1 MASIKTKDINIPGE
15 IKNNWQEI
23 VDIIADLTD
32 VTASLIMKV
41 GPPYMKVFRS
51 SKSDNNPYD
60 VGDKKELSGLYC
72 EEVIKSDE
80 KLLVPNALKDNKWKN
95 NPDIELGMIS
105 YLGFPIKWPDGDFFG
120 TICVLDTEEN
130 KFGKKTEILLKQS
143 KNFLEAELKN
153 IYQKHKLE
161 EKTAKKE
168 KSEKKLRTILHSIGD
183 GVITTDENARI
194 EIMNPIAE
202 KILGYK
208 LEEVKGDKLDDV
220 FELVDSLSGESVDS
234 PVEEVL
240 ATGEIV
246 NMPGDTTLIDKKD
259 HIHQLADSAAPI
271 QKGEGEIQG
280 VVLVF
285 SDISRDN
292 LTGLYN
298 NSFMEETIRRLDD
311 KKQLPISIIMIDI
324 NGLKL
329 VNDGYSHKQGDK
341 LLIKT
346 AEILLSCVTNQGFV
360 GRWGGDEFIVLLP
373 RIKEERAREISHEIA
388 AKSQEVMLNDEIKL
402 SLGIG
407 AATKIDSEQD
417 IYKILHSAEDK
428 VLIDKLTRK
437 KSARNKLLQ
446 NMVKTLGAK
455 SYETKEHTKR
465 LESLSVKLGEKIG
478 LSREKLNYLSLLAS
492 LHDIGKINIDEE
504 ILKKPSDLTDVEWE
518 TVKKH
523 PEKGFAIVRTIEE
536 FAPVAESVLAH
547 HERWDGE
554 GYPQGLEE
562 EEIPLLARIISIVD
576 AYDVMV
582 NGRPY
587 KDPINQE
594 KAIKELIRCSGGQ
607 FDPELVGEFVEMK
620 KN

>member
-1 MASIKTKDINIPGE
+1 
-15 IKNNWQEI
+15 
-23 VDIIADLTD
+23 
-32 VTASLIMKV
+32 
-41 GPPYMKVFRS
+41 
-51 SKSDNNPYD
+51 
-60 VGDKKELSGLYC
+60 
-72 EEVIKSDE
+72 
-80 KLLVPNALKDNKWKN
+80 
-95 NPDIELGMIS
+95 
-105 YLGFPIKWPDGDFFG
+105 
-120 TICVLDTEEN
+120 
-130 KFGKKTEILLKQS
+130 
-143 KNFLEAELKN
+143 
-153 IYQKHKLE
+153 
-161 EKTAKKE
+161 
-168 KSEKKLRTILHSIGD
+168 
-183 GVITTDENARI
+183 
-194 EIMNPIAE
+194 MNPIAE

-246 NMPGDTTLIDKKD
+246 NMSADTTLIDKKD

-407 AATKIDSEQD
+407 AVTKIDSEQD

-465 LESLSVKLGEKIG
+465 MESLSVKLGEKIG
-478 LSREKLNYLSLLAS
+478 LSREKLNHLSLLAS